1 MTPALQRYRIA
12 SYTVGT
18 LLLLL
23 CAEVYANHVL
33 DNKSFGW
40 IGIVHGWFYM
50 IYLVIAFNLYRRE
63 RWPARVVLAVVAAGL
78 VPGMVFFV
86 ERRITQRAMANPASA
101 NVAPKPTPGPA
112 KAAAAQPAVTQPA
125 VTQPAVTQPA
135 KPADS

>member
-12 SYTVGT
+12 SYIVGT

-23 CAEVYANHVL
+23 CGEIYANHVL

-40 IGIVHGWFYM
+40 IAIVHGWFYM

-63 RWPARVVLAVVAAGL
+63 RWPLGWALAVVAAGL

-86 ERRITQRAMANPASA
+86 ERRITRR
-101 NVAPKPTPGPA
+101 
-112 KAAAAQPAVTQPA
+112 AAANAATAKPKGAQPASPGTPA
-125 VTQPAVTQPA
+125 SPAPKVDAA
-135 KPADS
+135 KADPGDS